1 MEDDKKIKILI
12 VDDDQ
17 FLLDMYVLK
26 FTEKNFEVESVFG
39 SINALNKLQ
48 DVHDFDVILTD
59 VVMPSMDGFELL
71 EKIKKGKLA
80 EGAKVI
86 VLSNLGQPSDIEK
99 GNKLGADGYIVK
111 ANSTPSEVVAQ
122 VIKIIGE

>member
-1 MEDDKKIKILI
+1 MEDNKKIKILI

-39 SINALNKLQ
+39 SMNALNKLQ

-59 VVMPSMDGFELL
+59 IVMPSMDGFELL

-111 ANSTPSEVVAQ
+111 ANSTPSEVVAR
-122 VIKIIGE
+122 VVKIIGK

>member
-1 MEDDKKIKILI
+1 
-12 VDDDQ
+12 
-17 FLLDMYVLK
+17 MYVLK

-71 EKIKKGKLA
+71 EKIKKGSWQKVQKL
-80 EGAKVI
+80 
-86 VLSNLGQPSDIEK
+86 LFCQ
-99 GNKLGADGYIVK
+99 
-111 ANSTPSEVVAQ
+111 T
-122 VIKIIGE
+122 